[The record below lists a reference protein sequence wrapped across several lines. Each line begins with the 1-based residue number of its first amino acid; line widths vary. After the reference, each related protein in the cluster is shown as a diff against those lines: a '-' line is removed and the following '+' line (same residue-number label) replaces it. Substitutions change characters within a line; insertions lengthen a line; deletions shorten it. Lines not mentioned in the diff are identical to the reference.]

1 MGVCVICTF
10 SMAALSLIAMK
21 FPVVPVSAF
30 ARMALGVCADVRGVK
45 DVEVT
50 CLCLGSKFDSLTKL
64 ATPPS
69 LTPTPQHF
77 FPPN

>member
-1 MGVCVICTF
+1 
-10 SMAALSLIAMK
+10 MK

-30 ARMALGVCADVRGVK
+30 ARVALGVCAGGEGVK
-45 DVEVT
+45 NVEVV
-50 CLCLGSKFDSLTKL
+50 CLCLGSKIDSLTKL